1 MKPLLVVDVVGL
13 SRDLLGPDT
22 PHINRLIERGVA
34 RSLTPVVP
42 AVTCSVQATFLT
54 GRMPEEHGIVGNGW
68 YFRELAEVWLWRQ
81 SNHLIQSPQIWEL
94 GRQRDPRFTS
104 ANLFWWYNMYSAA
117 DWSVTPR
124 PMYPADGRELP
135 DVYSAPGNLR
145 DDRVRQAVVTALS
158 PFVIS
163 SNATGSE
170 NGTPPGNAQ
179 RHAESYVDQL
189 EKFSGETV
197 RREKLITHVK
207 NVSARTTITPQ
218 IPNRRHGEEAWVDVE
233 FRAPL
238 FTPGAARLIDPDRKY
253 PYEYPIKSSVRMT
266 LECPETPDQKLGIDY
281 RAF

>member
-1 MKPLLVVDVVGL
+1 MTIHSFIDGFEGIWALWLISLTLGVVVIWRLVKKRSRFRWAELRGEQGVSYTLSFVITMPVYALILVTIAETTMLVLAKVGTVYAAYAGSRSLVV
-13 SRDLLGPDT
+13 
-22 PHINRLIERGVA
+22 
-34 RSLTPVVP
+34 
-42 AVTCSVQATFLT
+42 
-54 GRMPEEHGIVGNGW
+54 
-68 YFRELAEVWLWRQ
+68 
-81 SNHLIQSPQIWEL
+81 WETM
-94 GRQRDPRFTS
+94 QPS
-104 ANLFWWYNMYSAA
+104 
-117 DWSVTPR
+117 
-124 PMYPADGRELP
+124 
-135 DVYSAPGNLR
+135 NLR

-163 SNATGSE
+163 SNASGSE

-179 RHAESYVDQL
+179 KHAESYVDQL
-189 EKFSGETV
+189 EEFSGETV
-197 RREKLITHVK
+197 RREKLINHVK

-238 FTPGAARLIDPDRKY
+238 FTPGAARLLDPDRKY